1 VTADV
6 VATVSASAR
15 FPVAQLE
22 IRAAAAT
29 AALGWGA
36 EGTGAV
42 VFGTPVVVVVDLVVV
57 VVDPA
62 DAASPLVPPRCISSN
77 ATPLAAI
84 AARTRA

>member
-1 VTADV
+1 M
-6 VATVSASAR
+6 
-15 FPVAQLE
+15 AQLE

-62 DAASPLVPPRCISSN
+62 YAGASPLDPPRCISSN